1 MKLNSKPNA
10 FEAVTSLVSLPLSS
24 PNSTGGVDFLCYFKL
39 MLTDFSRCS
48 KSPETAVLNNWLSME
63 LGHGGDC
70 EIASFKH

>member
-1 MKLNSKPNA
+1 MHLKLLHLLFLCLYRHQTA
-10 FEAVTSLVSLPLSS
+10 L
-24 PNSTGGVDFLCYFKL
+24 VDFLCYFKL